1 MKLDQIWGGFFAG
14 FLRWVYPKK
23 QQVFWVS
30 TRVSEPCRMDER
42 LSWHSWLTYSRHFT
56 HISGQLQIELMTGK
70 VPRSKTDVLP
80 LSATNQQYCSLS
92 ESDHVAGRTSEYLTT
107 NQLYVIRALP
117 SRCQL
122 HCCRAYMYM
131 GLHHATMTCVKPHT
145 SKCR

>member
-56 HISGQLQIELMTGK
+56 HISGHPSTAD
-70 VPRSKTDVLP
+70 RAHDR
-80 LSATNQQYCSLS
+80 
-92 ESDHVAGRTSEYLTT
+92 ESS
-107 NQLYVIRALP
+107 P
-117 SRCQL
+117 
-122 HCCRAYMYM
+122 
-131 GLHHATMTCVKPHT
+131 VKD
-145 SKCR
+145 